1 MWADTVA
8 VGSPFEVR
16 EIGLGDRDLVLESHG
31 LLRRSIG
38 SGRVEDFDSFLD
50 TLSPLTDP
58 LIIPHVVA
66 GLREGT
72 VVGVAVGSYMVRSN
86 VGFVAYA
93 AVAEEWR
100 RRGLYTELRNS
111 LVSLLQTDAVDNR
124 KAETSYVVSE
134 MDRESF
140 LLRRFVDSGG
150 AFAVPCEY
158 EQPAVQG
165 LGSRAL
171 ELVVQPREPDRAEAL
186 TIVREIFRGIYRI
199 RHPESDPAF
208 RRITDALREMG
219 R

>member
-1 MWADTVA
+1 MWTDTVA

-16 EIGLGDRDLVLESHG
+16 EIGVEDRDIVLESHA
-31 LLRRSIG
+31 LLRRTMG
-38 SGRVEDFDSFLD
+38 DAKVEDLDSFLD
-50 TLSPLTDP
+50 TLSPSTDP
-58 LIIPHVVA
+58 LIIPHAVC

-72 VVGVAVGSYMVRSN
+72 AVGVTVGAYMVRPN

-93 AVAEEWR
+93 AVDEEWR
-100 RRGLYTELRNS
+100 RRGLYTELRRRM
-111 LVSLLQTDAVDNR
+111 VSMFQTDAVDNR
-124 KAETSYVVSE
+124 KAEPSYVVSE
-134 MDRESF
+134 MDRGSF

-150 AFAVPCEY
+150 AFVVPCEY

-165 LGSRAL
+165 LGSCAM

-186 TIVREIFRGIYRI
+186 AIVREIFRGIYRI

-208 RRITDALREMG
+208 RRITDSLRGMG